1 MRKEVK
7 LKLRDIKTQLALLY
21 GGESWILR
29 ESDKN
34 RIEAAEMRFL
44 TPFLG
49 LTFRD
54 RIRSED
60 IRELEIKHTMVEK
73 NNLCN
78 VDNICGKS
86 SLRRRR
92 SNPGPWFYVL
102 SALTTDLHRIQSTA
116 PDRSHSTEC
125 APSIMAVDTR
135 HTSQHICLTWSQATK
150 GNTEGGRLDPVL
162 WIGYG
167 IAQWSERLLHTDWS
181 LVLPC
186 GNTEMSF
193 INAPS
198 THEDTYHHNI
208 CLGNGE
214 HRIECTD
221 PKESSLHVWRE
232 LCDPSCLTYKEKPE
246 IVAKAPKMRFY
257 RKRCDEAC
265 PNYKAKSESVEKRGK
280 RRKNRLWRET
290 CIETCPNYKAKTTK
304 RGEKRKHSA
313 LKEEVMDIE
322 AIVQQLSV

>member
-1 MRKEVK
+1 MDSTIMGNDVALAIDNPLILKEERYKVPFEVRYAYFPDVRDEWLNEPYAITRKYNIINSEKVYTEVVRK
-7 LKLRDIKTQLALLY
+7 MY
-21 GGESWILR
+21 GA
-29 ESDKN
+29 N
-34 RIEAAEMRFL
+34 
-44 TPFLG
+44 
-49 LTFRD
+49 
-54 RIRSED
+54 
-60 IRELEIKHTMVEK
+60 
-73 NNLCN
+73 
-78 VDNICGKS
+78 
-86 SLRRRR
+86 
-92 SNPGPWFYVL
+92 
-102 SALTTDLHRIQSTA
+102 Q
-116 PDRSHSTEC
+116 
-125 APSIMAVDTR
+125 
-135 HTSQHICLTWSQATK
+135 
-150 GNTEGGRLDPVL
+150 
-162 WIGYG
+162 
-167 IAQWSERLLHTDWS
+167 LHTDWS

-198 THEDTYHHNI
+198 THEDTYHRNI

-221 PKESSLHVWRE
+221 PKESSLHVWRK

-265 PNYKAKSESVEKRGK
+265 PNYKAKSEIVEKKGK

-322 AIVQQLSV
+322 AIVQQLNV